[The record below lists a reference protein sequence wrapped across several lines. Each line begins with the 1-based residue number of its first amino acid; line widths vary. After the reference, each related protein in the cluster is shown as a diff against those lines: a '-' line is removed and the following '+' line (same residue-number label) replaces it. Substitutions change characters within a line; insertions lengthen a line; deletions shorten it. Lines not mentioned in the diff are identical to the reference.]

1 MGRKAADTNRSV
13 RVEDVARLAGVSP
26 ITVSRA
32 LSHPEKVREETR
44 RKVADAV
51 AKTGYV
57 VNHFASTLRSGRSSI
72 VTVFVSSLLNP
83 HFANSMQG
91 LIDAFEGSPF
101 HLMFAQTSYS
111 EQFDMNLVGAALPF
125 RPAGLVFTGVVRSE
139 ATRRVLGKL
148 GVPVLEMWGAR
159 PDPIDMLIGFSNHEA
174 GELMGRHLGQ
184 SGFRRIA
191 YCGHTLERGA
201 ERLEGLRAGLAAYD
215 AELGLIHAMEG
226 TRRMADGMDAF
237 DTILERLPD
246 CDAIFFGTD
255 VLASGALIRA
265 QDRGIAVP
273 ERVAIAGL
281 GDLDFS
287 QHTRPSLTTLNV
299 GGYGIGQEAGRRM
312 LRRLNG
318 APVDDPI
325 ITHPI
330 TLEARGSTRH

>member
-1 MGRKAADTNRSV
+1 M
-13 RVEDVARLAGVSP
+13 EDVARLAGVSP

-32 LSHPEKVREETR
+32 LSYPEKVREETR
-44 RKVADAV
+44 LKVADAV

-57 VNHFASTLRSGRSSI
+57 VNHFASSLRSGRSSI

-83 HFANSMQG
+83 HFADSMQG

-111 EQFDMNLVGAALPF
+111 EQFDMDAVGAVLPF

-139 ATRRVLGKL
+139 ATRRALGRL

-159 PDPIDMLIGFSNHEA
+159 PDPIDMLIGFSNHDA
-174 GELMGRHLGQ
+174 GELMGRHLGAC
-184 SGFRRIA
+184 GFRHVA
-191 YCGHTLERGA
+191 YSGHTVERGA
-201 ERLEGLRAGLAAYD
+201 ERLEGLRTGLAAFG
-215 AELGLIHAMEG
+215 ASIELAYAMEG
-226 TRRMADGMDAF
+226 TRQMSDGMAAF
-237 DTILERLPD
+237 DAILEQLPA

-255 VLASGALIRA
+255 VLAFGALVRA
-265 QDRGIAVP
+265 YDRGIPVP
-273 ERVAIAGL
+273 GRVAIAGL
-281 GDLDFS
+281 GNLEFS
-287 QHTRPSLTTLNV
+287 QHTRPSLTTLHV
-299 GGYGIGQEAGRRM
+299 GGYEVGREAGRRM

-325 ITHPI
+325 VSHPI